1 MDPLRLMG
9 LDVGD
14 LRKEYDAVTSVLKKQ
29 CGLSDYQARA
39 YLSLVAHGEA
49 SADEAADV
57 AQIPRTS
64 SYKALRALCLLGWAK
79 SLAGRP
85 EIFMPTKPAEMS
97 RKLTVPIDEAFS
109 KISQVEGVLSARG
122 TPQMVYTIYGKG
134 RVLKKLVEIVDR
146 ATKTLIIA
154 TPKYSALR
162 TSLDKPLRNA
172 FRRNVDVLVVTEPY
186 QRVPSRARSHR
197 RADLLVTDVIADGEM
212 ALLASPDLEACG
224 YTDNPQLAR
233 HLEDFLKLIIVR

>member
-1 MDPLRLMG
+1 MDPLSMLG
-9 LDVGD
+9 VDVGN
-14 LRKEYDAVTSVLKKQ
+14 LREEYDVVTSVLKKQ

-49 SADEAADV
+49 SADEVADV

-64 SYKALRALCLLGWAK
+64 SYKALRALCALGWAK

-85 EIFMPTKPAEMS
+85 EIFVPTKPAEMS
-97 RKLTVPIDEAFS
+97 RKLVDPIEAAFA

-122 TPQMVYTIYGKG
+122 TPQMVYTIYGRG

-146 ATKTLIIA
+146 ATKTLMIA
-154 TPKYSALR
+154 TPRYSALR
-162 TSLDKPLRNA
+162 ATLDKPLKNA
-172 FRRNVDVLVVTEPY
+172 FRRGVDVLVVTEPY
-186 QRVPSRARSHR
+186 QRVPAKARSHR

-212 ALLASPDLEACG
+212 ALLTSPDLEACG
-224 YTDNPQLAR
+224 YTDNPQLAK
-233 HLEDFLKLIIVR
+233 HLEDFLKLIIA

>member
-1 MDPLRLMG
+1 LSMLGMDM
-9 LDVGD
+9 GD
-14 LRKEYDAVTSVLKKQ
+14 LRREYDSVASVLKNQ

-49 SADEAADV
+49 SADEVADV

-64 SYKALRALCLLGWAK
+64 SYKSLRALCALGWAK

-85 EIFMPTKPAEMS
+85 EIFVPTKPADMS
-97 RKLTVPIDEAFS
+97 AKLTVPIEEAFS
-109 KISQVEGVLSARG
+109 KIAQAEGVLSARG
-122 TPQMVYTIYGKG
+122 TPQMVYTIYGRS

-154 TPKYSALR
+154 TPKFSALR
-162 TSLDKPLRNA
+162 ATLDKPLRNA
-172 FRRNVDVLVVTEPY
+172 FRRGVDVLVVTEPY
-186 QRVPSRARSHR
+186 QRVPSKARSHR

-212 ALLASPDLEACG
+212 ALLTSPDLEACG

-233 HLEDFLKLIIVR
+233 HLEDFLKLIIVK

>member
-1 MDPLRLMG
+1 MDALSFMG
-9 LDVGD
+9 MDIGD
-14 LRKEYDAVTSVLKKQ
+14 LRKEYDAVTSVLRDQ

-39 YLSLVAHGEA
+39 YISLVAHGEA
-49 SADEAADV
+49 SADDVSDV

-64 SYKALRALCLLGWAK
+64 SYKALRSLCSLGWAK

-85 EIFMPTKPAEMS
+85 EIFVPTKPAEMS
-97 RKLTVPIDEAFS
+97 GKLTVPIDEAFS

-122 TPQMVYTIYGKG
+122 TPQMVYTIYGRS

-154 TPKYSALR
+154 TPKYSTLR
-162 TSLDKPLRNA
+162 ATLDKLLKNS
-172 FRRNVDVLVVTEPY
+172 FRRGVDVLVVTEPY
-186 QRVPSRARSHR
+186 QRVPARARFHR

-212 ALLASPDLEACG
+212 ALLTSPDLEACG

-233 HLEDFLKLIIVR
+233 HLEDFLKLIIVE

>member
-1 MDPLRLMG
+1 MDPLSVPGVDMA
-9 LDVGD
+9 D
-14 LRKEYDAVTSVLKKQ
+14 LRKEYDAVTSVLKNQ

-49 SADEAADV
+49 SADEVAGV

-64 SYKALRALCLLGWAK
+64 AYKALRSLCRLGWAK

-85 EIFMPTKPAEMS
+85 EIFVPTKPAEMS
-97 RKLTVPIDEAFS
+97 RKLTAPVEEAFS

-122 TPQMVYTIYGKG
+122 TPQMVYTIYGRG

-154 TPKYSALR
+154 TPRYSALR
-162 TSLDKPLRNA
+162 ATLDRPLKNA
-172 FRRNVDVLVVTEPY
+172 FRRGVDVLVVTEPY
-186 QRVPSRARSHR
+186 QRVPPKARSHR

-212 ALLASPDLEACG
+212 ALLTSPDLEACG

-233 HLEDFLKLIIVR
+233 HLEDFLKLIIA